1 MSCWESSLGA
11 TQDASP
17 HTSELSDLAAEG
29 NGRDQ
34 IPIDIGLEYLRHRMT
49 VGAHGP
55 ASRTT
60 WDGDAYTLAV
70 DIVLRSPAAIHAR
83 CAVVFSLEKTSV
95 RATANSHGVARESL
109 TVPSGRSRTLP
120 FATGVSGKGS
130 DEVSVQRAACRS

>member
-49 VGAHGP
+49 VGAHES

-60 WDGDAYTLAV
+60 RDGDAFTLAV
-70 DIVLRSPAAIHAR
+70 DVVLRSPAIVYAH
-83 CAVVFSLEKTSV
+83 CAVVFSLEKNLSP
-95 RATANSHGVARESL
+95 R
-109 TVPSGRSRTLP
+109 
-120 FATGVSGKGS
+120 
-130 DEVSVQRAACRS
+130 DC